1 MPIHHDVVID
11 GTMYCLSEDAGGE
24 RIKKDVLE
32 AARSG
37 GGFVTVHRSAAT
49 SVEVMVTAS
58 SSIRIEH
65 SPTAPPHR
73 GGSHTADASGFGADD
88 ADWWF

>member
-1 MPIHHDVVID
+1 MAIHHDVVID
-11 GTMYCLSEDAGGE
+11 GTMYCLFEDAGVE
-24 RIKKDVLE
+24 RVKKDVLD

-37 GGFVTVHRSAAT
+37 GGFVTVRRGAAS

-58 SSIRIEH
+58 TPIRIEH
-65 SPTAPPHR
+65 TSSDEPR
-73 GGSHTADASGFGADD
+73 GGEPPAARPTGFGSDD